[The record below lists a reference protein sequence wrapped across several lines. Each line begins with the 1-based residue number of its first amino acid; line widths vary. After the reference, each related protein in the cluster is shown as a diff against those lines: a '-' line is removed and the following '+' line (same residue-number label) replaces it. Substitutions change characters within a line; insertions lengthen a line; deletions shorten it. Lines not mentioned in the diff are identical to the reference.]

1 MRIGA
6 GQTLQIGMLLMIFEP
21 QMYGR
26 KFWALSLAIGIIAT
40 SACSGKNNS
49 RGFFGTEPN
58 SREFIV
64 NEPLGDVTFTKGITP
79 GDTLSLNL
87 AVGSGAFRPIGAS
100 NDVFYTVTDRGP
112 TIDCADSE
120 QGVGIADFCG
130 AGNSGDIFALKDFT
144 PRIIKWQLSG
154 VGTGLKLTQS
164 ATMNLIDSNA
174 TALNGLPNNFTS
186 ATVNKAYDNTGAEI
200 APSSNGIDPEALILL
215 DNGKFW
221 VAEEN
226 GPSLLL
232 VDADGT
238 VLERQLPAGL
248 ASDLNGANYT
258 VKDDVLPAILARRKV
273 GEGIEALAVSPDNK
287 YLYFVMQSPL
297 ANPDAA
303 SVADSRIVRIGKVEL
318 NADGT
323 ANSMVGEYVYRLDP
337 PSHFAQKNSTDNKGD
352 LKSNGDFVDQTQVTV
367 NEAIALAEDHLVLV
381 EQANTVSKYYRVNL
395 ANATNI
401 LGTSWDSTTTSPSLE
416 EQENITGVTFAVK
429 QLGFDSLTLP
439 LPTGITALGK
449 NIEGMALLDA
459 NFAVVLNDNQYGI
472 YGDKGRVAVL
482 PLGAFVVTSSAPIQP
497 KLDYAKSASFK
508 DSGSNVDQGAAQVV
522 AGDGINKHL
531 FVVNTQTK
539 VVDVLN
545 VDVTDPAVPV
555 MTKATPLDLAAA
567 ANSAG
572 ITIGIIPKW
581 VTIGGNH
588 VAVVLETDDP
598 QANGIVALYKLDDLS
613 LTATYEVGAAP
624 KMAAF
629 NLTSSR
635 LLVANEGV
643 ANANYTVDP
652 VGSVTAIDL
661 IAGFDSGVVTTIDFS
676 DFNVGGSRAAD
687 LPDTVRVFGPNA
699 SVAQDLEPEHI
710 AISLDNTKAFVTLQE
725 NNAVAVIN
733 LADNTIISI
742 VGLGSKNFGL
752 KGNELDVLKDA
763 NIKLETWPGVYGLY
777 QPDGIGSYRY
787 ALKNYFITVNE
798 GRARDSVGYSEK
810 VRAVELGTNPNP
822 AIDGSNPSFTA
833 ASDNSQLGQL
843 TVSNAYGDTDNDTD
857 IDEITAFGARSFS
870 IWSEQGDLVYDSGA
884 DLAKVTS
891 LVLDT
896 SFNDID
902 VASEETGSGPKSLV
916 LVSSIGRIY
925 AFVSLNRAGGIAIY
939 DVTSPLG
946 VQFVQYV
953 NNRDFTANEGG
964 DFGAD
969 GMAVLFIEGIPYLA
983 LANAGSGNVRLM
995 QIDSGVTA
1003 TP

>member
-1 MRIGA
+1 
-6 GQTLQIGMLLMIFEP
+6 MIFEP

-64 NEPLGDVTFTKGITP
+64 NESLGDVSFTKGGTTVK
-79 GDTLSLNL
+79 TLSLNL

-112 TIDCADSE
+112 TIDCADSV

-130 AGNSGDIFALKDFT
+130 TDKSGDIFALKDFT

-164 ATMNLIDSNA
+164 ATIKLIGSNA
-174 TALNGLPNNFTS
+174 NATPLNGLPNSFTS
-186 ATVNKAYDNTGAEI
+186 ATVNKAYDNDGAEI
-200 APSSNGIDPEALILL
+200 DPSSNGIDPEALILL

-248 ASDLNGANYT
+248 AIELGAANYP
-258 VKDDVLPAILARRKV
+258 VKDNVLPAILARRKV

-297 ANPDAA
+297 AIPDAA

-352 LKSNGDFVDQTQVTV
+352 LESNGDFVDQTQVTV

-401 LGTSWDSTTTSPSLE
+401 HGTSWDSTTTSPSLE
-416 EQENITGVTFAVK
+416 EQENIAGVTFAVK

-439 LPTGITALGK
+439 LPKGITPLGK

-472 YGDKGRVAVL
+472 YGDQGRVAVL

-539 VVDVLN
+539 TVDVLN

-555 MTKATPLDLAAA
+555 MTKGTPLDLAAA
-567 ANSAG
+567 ATSAG
-572 ITIGIIPKW
+572 ITIGIPKW

-588 VAVVLETDDP
+588 VAVVLENDDP

-613 LTATYEVGAAP
+613 LTATYDVGAAP

-643 ANANYTVDP
+643 ANANNTVDP

-661 IAGFDSGVVTTIDFS
+661 ITGFDSGVVTTIGFS

-687 LPDTVRVFGPNA
+687 LPATVRVFGPNA
-699 SVAQDLEPEHI
+699 SVAQELEPEHI

-733 LADNTIISI
+733 LADNTIIRI

-752 KGNELDVLKDA
+752 KGNELDVLKDD

-798 GRARDSVGYSEK
+798 GRARDSEK
-810 VRAVELGTNPNP
+810 VRAVELDGTNGNP
-822 AIDGSNPSFTA
+822 AIDTNNQSFTA

-891 LVLDT
+891 SVLTTDT
-896 SFNDID
+896 DFNDID

-953 NNRDFTANEGG
+953 NNRDFTTNEGG

-995 QIDSGVTA
+995 QIDSGVT
-1003 TP
+1003 TTTTR